1 MVNDMQRYMVLNK
14 NLELDQSDKR
24 HIIQV
29 MKMKIGEEFEIVFD
43 KQVFLCSITS
53 ISKKNLTYQI
63 VSKYDIDNL
72 KKYKVV
78 LGVCLIK
85 EQKMDYLLQKA
96 CELGVDEIIPI
107 ISDRTVI
114 KIDNKKDNKITRWNR
129 ILKESSEQSFRS
141 SIPIIHEIIRL
152 KDIVKYDYSLKMV
165 CSTKEKDNFIKK
177 VLQDNKK
184 SDTMLIVAGPEG
196 GFSLEEENYLIDNG
210 FIPTTLGSNILRA
223 ETVPLYVLSVINY
236 EYGGEL

>member
-1 MVNDMQRYMVLNK
+1 MTEKYYKYAKLLLIN
-14 NLELDQSDKR
+14 
-24 HIIQV
+24 
-29 MKMKIGEEFEIVFD
+29 G
-43 KQVFLCSITS
+43 LCI
-53 ISKKNLTYQI
+53 KKNQPLVITAPIESIEFIRILT
-63 VSKYDIDNL
+63 
-72 KKYKVV
+72 KV
-78 LGVCLIK
+78 
-85 EQKMDYLLQKA
+85 A

-129 ILKESSEQSFRS
+129 ILKEASEQSFRS
-141 SIPIIHEIIRL
+141 SVPVIHDIIRL

-196 GFSLEEENYLIDNG
+196 GLSLEEENHLIENG
-210 FIPTTLGSNILRA
+210 FIPTTLGPNILRA

>member
-1 MVNDMQRYMVLNK
+1 MQRYMVFDK
-14 NLELDQSDKR
+14 TLDLDPSDKR

-29 MKMKIGEEFEIVFD
+29 MKMKIGDEFEIVFD
-43 KQVFLCSITS
+43 KQVFLCRICN
-53 ISKKNLTYQI
+53 ISKKDLTYQV
-63 VSKYDIDNL
+63 VSKYDITNL

-78 LGVCLIK
+78 MGVCLIK

-107 ISDRTVI
+107 ISDRTVV
-114 KIDNKKDNKITRWNR
+114 KIDNKKDSKITRWNR
-129 ILKESSEQSFRS
+129 ILKEATEQSFRG
-141 SIPIIHEIIRL
+141 SIPIINDVVKL

-184 SDTMLIVAGPEG
+184 SDTMLIVVGPEG
-196 GFSLEEENYLIDNG
+196 GLSIEEENYLIDNG
-210 FIPTTLGSNILRA
+210 FLPITLGDNILRA

>member
-72 KKYKVV
+72 KKYNLVLLKV
-78 LGVCLIK
+78 I
-85 EQKMDYLLQKA
+85 Y
-96 CELGVDEIIPI
+96 II
-107 ISDRTVI
+107 
-114 KIDNKKDNKITRWNR
+114 
-129 ILKESSEQSFRS
+129 FR
-141 SIPIIHEIIRL
+141 H
-152 KDIVKYDYSLKMV
+152 
-165 CSTKEKDNFIKK
+165 
-177 VLQDNKK
+177 
-184 SDTMLIVAGPEG
+184 
-196 GFSLEEENYLIDNG
+196 YLIRQILLTNTSN
-210 FIPTTLGSNILRA
+210 TT
-223 ETVPLYVLSVINY
+223 
-236 EYGGEL
+236 

>member
-43 KQVFLCSITS
+43 KQVFLCRITS

-85 EQKMDYLLQKA
+85 EQKMDYLL
-96 CELGVDEIIPI
+96 LLFLFLPFPIPPI
-107 ISDRTVI
+107 IFYFLFPLFYI
-114 KIDNKKDNKITRWNR
+114 Y
-129 ILKESSEQSFRS
+129 
-141 SIPIIHEIIRL
+141 II
-152 KDIVKYDYSLKMV
+152 
-165 CSTKEKDNFIKK
+165 
-177 VLQDNKK
+177 
-184 SDTMLIVAGPEG
+184 
-196 GFSLEEENYLIDNG
+196 
-210 FIPTTLGSNILRA
+210 
-223 ETVPLYVLSVINY
+223 
-236 EYGGEL
+236 

>member
-1 MVNDMQRYMVLNK
+1 MINVEDV
-14 NLELDQSDKR
+14 
-24 HIIQV
+24 IFFIQV

-43 KQVFLCSITS
+43 KQVFLCRITS

-141 SIPIIHEIIRL
+141 SIPIIHDIIRL

-165 CSTKEKDNFIKK
+165 CSTKEKN
-177 VLQDNKK
+177 
-184 SDTMLIVAGPEG
+184 
-196 GFSLEEENYLIDNG
+196 NY
-210 FIPTTLGSNILRA
+210 
-223 ETVPLYVLSVINY
+223 
-236 EYGGEL
+236 

>member
-1 MVNDMQRYMVLNK
+1 MVNGMQRYMVLNK
-14 NLELDQSDKR
+14 NLKLDPTDKR

-29 MKMKIGEEFEIVFD
+29 MKMKIGEEFEIVFN
-43 KQVFLCSITS
+43 KQVFLCRITN
-53 ISKKNLTYQI
+53 ISKKDLAYQI
-63 VSKYDIDNL
+63 ISKYDIDNS

-107 ISDRTVI
+107 ISERTVV

-129 ILKESSEQSFRS
+129 ILKESSEQSFRN
-141 SIPIIHEIIRL
+141 SIPIIHDIIKL
-152 KDIVKYDYSLKMV
+152 KDIVKYNYSLKIV

-184 SDTMLIVAGPEG
+184 SDTMLIVVGPEG
-196 GFSLEEENYLIDNG
+196 GLSLEEENYLIENK
-210 FIPTTLGSNILRA
+210 FIPTTLCNNILRA